1 MKRLYLIILICLLAL
16 TASAQELTVK
26 EMKATNDISASQYR
40 VNDLNGQ
47 PCALV
52 KVQLATR
59 GAKFAGSVIGTPEF
73 KNGVYWVYMPAG
85 VKELEVQHN
94 SFVPCHVT
102 FSDYGIQSLQSLTT
116 YVLTLLMP
124 QGGAVPVDDGMRYL
138 ALTVSPKNSTVYVDG
153 QLQVVDADGSVSVYL
168 PQGQHSY
175 RVEAAGYA
183 PEQQTVTLGDE
194 TLVRSVT
201 LQSVLA
207 RVTVSC
213 PTTGARIFVNGQQ
226 RGTTPW
232 SGSLAAGNYKMEAR
246 LDGYHSQQQTV
257 TIAERSNEQITLPA
271 LVAITG
277 NLNVNYRP
285 VGAEVWMDG
294 KQLGAT
300 PNVFR
305 GVIVGSHSVE
315 VRKAGYETL
324 KQSVTIAEGQT
335 AQLSGTL
342 TASASLQSAT
352 SSSSSSV
359 SSAAVETITVN
370 GVSFNMVRVD
380 GGTFTMGGTSEQGS
394 DAGVDEKPAHQVTL
408 STYSIGETEVTQ
420 ALWQAVMGSNPSDFK
435 GDNLPVEQVSWDD
448 CQTFISKL
456 NTATGKRFRLPTE
469 AEWEY
474 AARGGSKSRGYKYSG
489 SNTIGD
495 VAWFHYNSGRKTHNV
510 KTKQPNELGLYDM
523 SGNVEEWC
531 QDWYDSYSS
540 GSKTNPTGPSS
551 GSYRVHRGAC
561 WNNYARFCRSSH
573 RGSLPPSIRIHFLGL
588 RLAF

>member
-1 MKRLYLIILICLLAL
+1 MLSV
-16 TASAQELTVK
+16 ASAQKLTV
-26 EMKATNDISASQYR
+26 ESMALAGYDISASQYR
-40 VNDLNGQ
+40 VNDLNGK

-124 QGGAVPVDDGMRYL
+124 QGGAAPVQMQKLVINY
-138 ALTVSPKNSTVYVDG
+138 APANATVLIDSKFYK
-153 QLQVVDADGSVSVYL
+153 GS
-168 PQGQHSY
+168 G
-175 RVEAAGYA
+175 RVEAMLPVGSHDYIIAADGYA
-183 PEQQTVTLGDE
+183 TAEGSVKLTTDGSRTINETLTAIVATQQTV
-194 TLVRSVT
+194 
-201 LQSVLA
+201 A
-207 RVTVSC
+207 
-213 PTTGARIFVNGQQ
+213 
-226 RGTTPW
+226 
-232 SGSLAAGNYKMEAR
+232 
-246 LDGYHSQQQTV
+246 QQTSV
-257 TIAERSNEQITLPA
+257 QQSNNVQ
-271 LVAITG
+271 
-277 NLNVNYRP
+277 LNT
-285 VGAEVWMDG
+285 
-294 KQLGAT
+294 AT
-300 PNVFR
+300 
-305 GVIVGSHSVE
+305 
-315 VRKAGYETL
+315 
-324 KQSVTIAEGQT
+324 QS
-335 AQLSGTL
+335 
-342 TASASLQSAT
+342 T

-380 GGTFTMGGTSEQGS
+380 GGTFTMGATSEQDS
-394 DAGVDEKPAHQVTL
+394 DADGDEKPAHQVTL

-420 ALWQAVMGSNPSDFK
+420 ALWKAVMGSNPSDFE
-435 GDNLPVEQVSWDD
+435 GDNLPVEKVSWDD

-456 NTATGKRFRLPTE
+456 NTATGKRFHLPTE

-495 VAWFHYNSGRKTHNV
+495 VAWDGSNSGSKTHNV

-523 SGNVEEWC
+523 SGNVWEWC
-531 QDWYDSYSS
+531 QDWFGFYSS

-551 GSYRVHRGAC
+551 GSGRVRRGGSWLNGA
-561 WNNYARFCRSSH
+561 WNCRSSF
-573 RGSLPPSIRIHFLGL
+573 RNYYAPSDRYYFLGL

>member
-1 MKRLYLIILICLLAL
+1 MRRLYLIILICLLAL

-26 EMKATNDISASQYR
+26 SMTVAGNDISASQYR
-40 VNDLNGQ
+40 VNDLNKQ

-124 QGGAVPVDDGMRYL
+124 QGWAVPVDDGMRYL
-138 ALTVSPKNSTVYVDG
+138 ALTVSPKNSTVYVDN

-168 PQGQHSY
+168 PQGQHTY

-213 PTTGARIFVNGQQ
+213 PTAGARIFVNGQQ

-305 GVIVGSHSVE
+305 GVLVGNHSVE

-342 TASASLQSAT
+342 TASASSQSAS

-359 SSAAVETITVN
+359 SGAAVETFTIK

-380 GGTFTMGGTSEQGS
+380 GGTFMMGATEEQGS
-394 DAGVDEKPAHQVTL
+394 DAEKAEKPAHQVTL

-420 ALWQAVMGSNPSDFK
+420 ALWQAVMGSNPSRNK
-435 GDNLPVEQVSWDD
+435 SENLPVEEVSWKD
-448 CQTFISKL
+448 CQKFIYNLRKM
-456 NTATGKRFRLPTE
+456 TGKRFRLPTE

-474 AARGGSKSRGYKYSG
+474 AARGGNKSRGYKYSG
-489 SNTIGD
+489 SND
-495 VAWFHYNSGRKTHNV
+495 LDSVAWYTGSKTHDV
-510 KTKQPNELGLYDM
+510 KTKQANELGLYDM
-523 SGNVEEWC
+523 SGNVWEWC
-531 QDWYDSYSS
+531 QDKWGDYKS
-540 GSKTNPTGPSS
+540 GSQTNPNGPSS
-551 GSYRVHRGAC
+551 GSPRVVRGGC
-561 WNNYARFCRSSH
+561 WGVGPQFCRSSY
-573 RGSLPPSIRIHFLGL
+573 RASYNPSHGFDTLGL

>member
-1 MKRLYLIILICLLAL
+1 MLAL

-213 PTTGARIFVNGQQ
+213 PTAGARIFVNGQQ

-420 ALWQAVMGSNPSDFK
+420 ALWKAVMGNKPSTFK

-448 CQTFISKL
+448 CQKFISKL

-523 SGNVEEWC
+523 SGNVWECC
-531 QDWYDSYSS
+531 QDWYGSYSS

-551 GSYRVHRGAC
+551 GSGRVWRGGS
-561 WNNYARFCRSSH
+561 WYDIARFCRSLD
-573 RGSLPPSIRIHFLGL
+573 RRNLAPSILGTKLGL